1 MLEFLFKTS
10 WSGISIAMG
19 EDKQSGGLIRRD
31 FLQHA
36 VAFGA
41 SDLVASALER
51 LAPTLDA
58 TSRETAS

>member
-1 MLEFLFKTS
+1 
-10 WSGISIAMG
+10 MG